1 MPPFPKPTIAYKVDV
16 TKEIKN
22 IALYQKNK
30 PDRKI
35 PAKKKNKLLLA
46 TWNIA
51 NLGTQKREAEHYK
64 IIAEMLK
71 WFDIIAIQEI
81 NDNLEGLRHLQK
93 ELPANYQVIFTDA
106 SGNNERMCFMFNNK
120 KVKQMEKIGEIA
132 VAVEDLADVKLPEI
146 KSEFKGFSRSPFLA
160 TFKINNFVVALI
172 NAHSYFGDESKIKSI
187 ERRSL
192 EAYCIARWADLRR
205 KSKNCYTPNIIALG
219 DFNLPKIEPGDL
231 VYKALLARGFEIP
244 EHSTKIYSN
253 ISNDMHYDQIVFMPG
268 LKSLITNTGVFDFDG
283 ALFTE
288 LWDKEK
294 PNILKNYLR
303 YYISDHR
310 IKWIEISAD

>member
-93 ELPANYQVIFTDA
+93 ELAANYQVIFTDA